1 MNLVMGTMYLVFPAF
16 WIGALSWAGIK
27 VGGEVAGSLQKGA
40 GKAQSA
46 GEKRGRGCVRR
57 RRSCDDKGK
66 IDDEITVGQKYLF
79 IIQGAS
85 GYLSSDWLGSKVRF
99 LRPVSS

>member
-1 MNLVMGTMYLVFPAF
+1 PAF

-46 GEKRGRGCVRR
+46 GEKGGEVA
-57 RRSCDDKGK
+57 SDVAGAAMTKGK
-66 IDDEITVGQKYLF
+66 SMMK
-79 IIQGAS
+79 
-85 GYLSSDWLGSKVRF
+85 
-99 LRPVSS
+99 

>member
-1 MNLVMGTMYLVFPAF
+1 ERWIKGSAILGCVGCLVGHLFMFLVGGKTPDQSVHLNLTTTVFPAF

-46 GEKRGRGCVRR
+46 GEKGGEVA
-57 RRSCDDKGK
+57 SDVAGAAMTKGK
-66 IDDEITVGQKYLF
+66 SMMK
-79 IIQGAS
+79 
-85 GYLSSDWLGSKVRF
+85 
-99 LRPVSS
+99 

>member
-27 VGGEVAGSLQKGA
+27 VGGEVAGSLQK
-40 GKAQSA
+40 AQVRRNQQ
-46 GEKRGRGCVRR
+46 EKKGRGCVRR